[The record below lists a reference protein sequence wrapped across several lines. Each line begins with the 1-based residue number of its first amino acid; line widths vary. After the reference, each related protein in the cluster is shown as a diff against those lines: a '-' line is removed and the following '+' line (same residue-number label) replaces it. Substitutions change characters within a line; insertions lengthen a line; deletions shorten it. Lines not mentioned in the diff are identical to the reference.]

1 MTDNEII
8 KGLMCHIKGTCHNC
22 PFNTKGC
29 LVELHDEALKMI
41 LTWKA
46 EKETSLLDFKEGV
59 ADALSE
65 YSNVLIGKLLF
76 AKENTIN
83 NPNKED
89 NLEYI
94 RGKAEAFETAVKLID
109 KALEEMVG

>member
-8 KGLMCHIKGTCHNC
+8 KGLMCHMKGTCHNC

-65 YSNVLIGKLLF
+65 YSNVLVSKMLI
-76 AKENTIN
+76 AKEQTIN

-89 NLEYI
+89 SLEYI
-94 RGKAEAFETAVKLID
+94 RGKVEALEMVVKTID
-109 KALEEMVG
+109 KTLEEMVG